1 MDENTFKYA
10 NFANE
15 VTSTT
20 ARGTSFT
27 GYRNQGVDWQ
37 GDLSDA
43 ARDAM
48 YWLDAVDVTSLDEGF
63 SQKIITKRK
72 YYATQGDIS
81 FDTTEAT
88 TSDISNFGTNLVDGV
103 YITPTPYSK
112 DAIVT
117 NFGDRGNIRSLLQD
131 KRDELSFGLSDLI
144 DYTISRAIGDATE
157 TTSTVAGAMT
167 LYGGDAT
174 SDATLETGDVLTTE
188 LINEAEALLSGRKA
202 YYWNSGTWTLSSG
215 TKNPWRSEIDRDPY
229 VLMINQRQKQAL
241 RNSSQFTNAAEYGNR
256 VVISSGE
263 IGEYLGVRVIVS
275 NNTESVA
282 AAGTAPDGGSAPS
295 VAMTRCILM
304 KGRKAYTHV
313 WGRKP
318 SFTPFKKEWRDQK
331 GIVLTCDFAGSIV
344 HADAVIK
351 IDVSD
356 L

>member
-1 MDENTFKYA
+1 MEDRTFKHA

-27 GYRNQGVDWQ
+27 GYRNQGVEWQ

-43 ARDAM
+43 AIDTM
-48 YWLDAVDVTSLDEGF
+48 YWMDAVDVRMLAPGNA
-63 SQKIITKRK
+63 QYIVHKRK
-72 YYATQGDIS
+72 FYATQGDIS
-81 FDTTEAT
+81 FDTTEPS
-88 TSDISNFGTNLVDGV
+88 TSDISNFGTNLIDGV
-103 YITPTPYSK
+103 VIAPIRYYK
-112 DAIVT
+112 DAIVS
-117 NFGDRGNIRSLLQD
+117 NFGERTNLRPLVQD
-131 KRDELSFGLSDLI
+131 KRDELSFGMTDLI

-174 SDATLETGDVLTTE
+174 SDATLEAGDVLTTE
-188 LINEAEALLSGRKA
+188 LINYAEVLLSGRKA
-202 YYWNSGTWTLSSG
+202 YYWNGGVWTASSG
-215 TKNPWRSEIDRDPY
+215 TKNPWRNEMRDPY
-229 VLMINQRQKQAL
+229 VLMIGQRQKQAL
-241 RNSSQFTNAAEYGNR
+241 RNSSQFVNAAEYGSR

-282 AAGTAPDGGSAPS
+282 ASGTAPDGGSAPA
-295 VAMTRCILM
+295 VDMTRCILM
-304 KGRKAYTHV
+304 KGRKAYTFV
-313 WGRKP
+313 WGEKP
-318 SFTPFKKEWRDQK
+318 RVTPFAMQWRDQR
-331 GIVLTCDFAGSIV
+331 GIVLTADFAGGVV
-344 HADAVIK
+344 HPDAVIK